1 MSKDKINNYFTKKLS
16 CLPVSAKT
24 HTFDQ
29 LMKKS
34 IDLSG
39 MGIDSDEKFK
49 KYFILKSA
57 AKSIGAKLS
66 FEENKELLNLKIN
79 NINDAY
85 YNIVGMKAQ
94 KNNIKKVAYPNT
106 FGYRDDIENEFNVN
120 NWLKV
125 VHLIYDSVANKEM
138 TKQNALD
145 YYSNFLNIEEDED
158 EKFKKWF
165 KYYSDGEHLK
175 YSSKEDED
183 MKKKAVYIS
192 DMGQGNSPYYS
203 GGGSAYLGEN
213 TGYNMPGDSLDQ
225 HLFDHVSSNANKA
238 VEDKDVFS
246 NWKGKLHTAIRR
258 IDKLLRTDRYMDSD
272 TYRNLAENL
281 MNLSLQVHTLKLANT
296 ITDVTYKAANKFTK
310 LGHTEGA
317 EILKKIAQEVPE
329 QPPLN
334 QGPDP
339 RLEREEEV
347 APAAPVAGVAEEALP
362 AEAPS
367 EEGVEPEAEEAGPTS
382 GIPKADTV
390 EPAALESIKPIP
402 GARPGEYEELA
413 GDIGL
418 DDAATKLDEVAGMLA
433 DRRIIRQ
440 LAEFD
445 IMLDRLGIASMFPE
459 LAESQSKL
467 IDAYSYALTRV
478 TKMMGQL
485 ANAKT
490 LVRAQTGIPGAAEE
504 VESAEEVAPAP
515 EQEVGEEE
523 LVAPELPA

>member
-1 MSKDKINNYFTKKLS
+1 M
-16 CLPVSAKT
+16 
-24 HTFDQ
+24 
-29 LMKKS
+29 
-34 IDLSG
+34 
-39 MGIDSDEKFK
+39 
-49 KYFILKSA
+49 
-57 AKSIGAKLS
+57 
-66 FEENKELLNLKIN
+66 
-79 NINDAY
+79 
-85 YNIVGMKAQ
+85 
-94 KNNIKKVAYPNT
+94 
-106 FGYRDDIENEFNVN
+106 
-120 NWLKV
+120 
-125 VHLIYDSVANKEM
+125 
-138 TKQNALD
+138 
-145 YYSNFLNIEEDED
+145 
-158 EKFKKWF
+158 
-165 KYYSDGEHLK
+165 
-175 YSSKEDED
+175 
-183 MKKKAVYIS
+183 
-192 DMGQGNSPYYS
+192 
-203 GGGSAYLGEN
+203 
-213 TGYNMPGDSLDQ
+213 
-225 HLFDHVSSNANKA
+225 
-238 VEDKDVFS
+238 
-246 NWKGKLHTAIRR
+246 
-258 IDKLLRTDRYMDSD
+258 
-272 TYRNLAENL
+272 
-281 MNLSLQVHTLKLANT
+281 
-296 ITDVTYKAANKFTK
+296 
-310 LGHTEGA
+310 
-317 EILKKIAQEVPE
+317 
-329 QPPLN
+329 N